1 MALSGAVGG
10 RGYQRLPSRML
21 WSLMRVRF
29 TVAYATTLTTVAAT
43 LLALGSRVQNSVI
56 SHVSTIV
63 HNLAN
68 GHFDTL
74 VASAFVT
81 EGHDIYV
88 ILPGLV
94 CLLAVGELIWRGRR
108 LAFAFVLGHLG
119 ATGVVAIGL
128 TVAIAAGWL
137 PISVAHASDVGIS
150 YGAAGVLGALT
161 AVIPRYWR
169 PAWISWWLAVALVA
183 ACWPGFTSVGHMI
196 ALILGMGFATRFES
210 AVTWTRTRMVLLFVG
225 ALFGYLMITGSSSM
239 LAAAIA
245 CPAAAAVAHLAHRAT
260 RCWWPAR
267 ARLLTDGTDRI

>member
-1 MALSGAVGG
+1 MALSDTVGG

-29 TVAYATTLTTVAAT
+29 TLAYAMALTAVAAT
-43 LLALGSRVQNSVI
+43 LLALGSRVQNSVV
-56 SHVSTIV
+56 SHVSTNL

-68 GHFDTL
+68 GHLDTL

-108 LAFAFVLGHLG
+108 VMFAFALGHLG
-119 ATGVVAIGL
+119 ATVVVAVGL

-183 ACWPGFTSVGHMI
+183 ACWPGFTPVGHMI
-196 ALILGMGFATRFES
+196 ALILGMGLSTRLET

-239 LAAAIA
+239 LASAIA
-245 CPAAAAVAHLAHRAT
+245 GPAGTAVALIAHWAARH
-260 RCWWPAR
+260 WWAAR
-267 ARLLTDGTDRI
+267 STTQPISA